1 MKRKSKK
8 LDSVMLVGAALMV
21 FCAVAVMCGVLV
33 MSQNMREATLAVAP
47 WGFLVGSVLYV
58 VVQRIQTEKTDVLT
72 IARLNSIRLLSGICF
87 ILSGLLMVEQYNGFV
102 REIAVF
108 DINSYMMYMQ
118 IVYNNWV
125 LLLLIGSLLQ
135 LYTSYRL
142 SSENRKRG

>member
-72 IARLNSIRLLSGICF
+72 IARLNSIRLLS
-87 ILSGLLMVEQYNGFV
+87 
-102 REIAVF
+102 
-108 DINSYMMYMQ
+108 
-118 IVYNNWV
+118 
-125 LLLLIGSLLQ
+125 
-135 LYTSYRL
+135 
-142 SSENRKRG
+142 